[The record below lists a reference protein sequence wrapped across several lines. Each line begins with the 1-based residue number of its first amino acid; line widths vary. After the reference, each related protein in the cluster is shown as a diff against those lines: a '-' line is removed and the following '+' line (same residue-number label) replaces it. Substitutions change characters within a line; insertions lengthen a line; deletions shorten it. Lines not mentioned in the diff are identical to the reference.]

1 MKTLLPRSFLHA
13 CLTLAAL
20 SCAPLTAL
28 AQGYPTKPVKII
40 VPAGAGGAADLLA
53 RALGEHMGNA
63 MGASFVT
70 ENRGGAGGII
80 GSDAV
85 AKAAPDGYTV
95 LFAQNGLAISTA
107 ANPKL
112 PFNGET
118 DLIPVVAV
126 AATPHILVVP
136 MTSPAKSVQDLI
148 AMAKKSKA
156 QLNFGSSGIGNSD
169 HMAAELF
176 KVMAGI
182 DGGHLPYR
190 GGALAATDTISGQL
204 DFYFAGMPVGLPQ
217 AQAGR
222 LRALGVTGKSR
233 FPAAPDVPT
242 VAEQGLA
249 GFEHVLWQGFFVPK
263 GTPPDVIKKISDDVL
278 KILSAKSVTDN
289 MASKG
294 IAAFP
299 LASAPFREY
308 YVADIA
314 KWRKVVKSSGIV
326 LQ

>member
-1 MKTLLPRSFLHA
+1 MKKISALVCAFSLLGGI
-13 CLTLAAL
+13 AL
-20 SCAPLTAL
+20 SAPAS
-28 AQGYPTKPVKII
+28 AQGYPNKTVKVLVGYTPGSSTDI
-40 VPAGAGGAADLLA
+40 VGRLMAQ
-53 RALGEHMGNA
+53 ALTEA
-63 MGASFVT
+63 WKQSVVV
-70 ENRGGAGGII
+70 ENRGGAAGNLAA
-80 GSDAV
+80 DAV

-182 DGGHLPYR
+182 DGVHLPYR
-190 GGALAATDTISGQL
+190 GGALAATDTMSGQL

-233 FPAAPDVPT
+233 FPAALDVPT

-263 GTPPDVIKKISDDVL
+263 GTPPDVIKKISDDVM

-314 KWRKVVKSSGIV
+314 KWRKVVKSAGIV

>member
-1 MKTLLPRSFLHA
+1 MKKISALVCAFSLLGGIAF
-13 CLTLAAL
+13 T
-20 SCAPLTAL
+20 APAS
-28 AQGYPTKPVKII
+28 AQGYPNKTVKVLVGYTPGSSTDI
-40 VPAGAGGAADLLA
+40 VGRLMAQ
-53 RALGEHMGNA
+53 ALTEA
-63 MGASFVT
+63 WKQSVVV
-70 ENRGGAGGII
+70 ENRGGAAGNLAA
-80 GSDAV
+80 DAV

-182 DGGHLPYR
+182 DGVHLPYR

-263 GTPPDVIKKISDDVL
+263 GTPPDVIKKISDDVM

-314 KWRKVVKSSGIV
+314 KWRKVVKSAGIV

>member
-1 MKTLLPRSFLHA
+1 MKKISALVCAFSLLGGIAF
-13 CLTLAAL
+13 T
-20 SCAPLTAL
+20 APAS
-28 AQGYPTKPVKII
+28 AQGYPNKTVKVLVGYTPGSSTDI
-40 VPAGAGGAADLLA
+40 VGRLMAQ
-53 RALGEHMGNA
+53 ALTEA
-63 MGASFVT
+63 WKQSVVV
-70 ENRGGAGGII
+70 ENRGGAAGNLAA
-80 GSDAV
+80 DAV

-182 DGGHLPYR
+182 DGVHLPYR
-190 GGALAATDTISGQL
+190 GGALAATDTMSGQL

-263 GTPPDVIKKISDDVL
+263 GTPPDVIKKISDDVM

-314 KWRKVVKSSGIV
+314 KWRKVVKSAGIV

>member
-1 MKTLLPRSFLHA
+1 MKKISALVCAFSLLGGI
-13 CLTLAAL
+13 AL
-20 SCAPLTAL
+20 SAPAS
-28 AQGYPTKPVKII
+28 AQGYPNKTVKVLVGYTPGSSTDI
-40 VPAGAGGAADLLA
+40 VGRLMAQ
-53 RALGEHMGNA
+53 ALTEA
-63 MGASFVT
+63 WKQSVVV
-70 ENRGGAGGII
+70 ENRGGAAGNLAA
-80 GSDAV
+80 DAV

-182 DGGHLPYR
+182 DGVHLPYR
-190 GGALAATDTISGQL
+190 GGALAATDTMSGQL

-263 GTPPDVIKKISDDVL
+263 GTPPDVIKKISDDVM

-314 KWRKVVKSSGIV
+314 KWRKVVKSAGIV

>member
-1 MKTLLPRSFLHA
+1 MKKISALVCAFSLLGGI
-13 CLTLAAL
+13 AL
-20 SCAPLTAL
+20 SAPAS
-28 AQGYPTKPVKII
+28 AQGYPNKTVKVLVGYTPGSSTDI
-40 VPAGAGGAADLLA
+40 VGRLMAQ
-53 RALGEHMGNA
+53 ALTEA
-63 MGASFVT
+63 WKQSVVV
-70 ENRGGAGGII
+70 ENRGGAAGNLAA
-80 GSDAV
+80 DAV

-182 DGGHLPYR
+182 DGVHLPYR
-190 GGALAATDTISGQL
+190 GGALAATDTMSGQL

-263 GTPPDVIKKISDDVL
+263 GTPPDVIKKISDDVM

-299 LASAPFREY
+299 LASAPFR
-308 YVADIA
+308 
-314 KWRKVVKSSGIV
+314 
-326 LQ
+326 

>member
-1 MKTLLPRSFLHA
+1 MKKISALVCAFSLLGGI
-13 CLTLAAL
+13 AL
-20 SCAPLTAL
+20 SAPAS
-28 AQGYPTKPVKII
+28 AQGYPNKTVKVLVGYTPGSSTDI
-40 VPAGAGGAADLLA
+40 VGRLMAQ
-53 RALGEHMGNA
+53 ALTEA
-63 MGASFVT
+63 WKQSVVV
-70 ENRGGAGGII
+70 ENRGGAAGNLAA
-80 GSDAV
+80 DAV

-182 DGGHLPYR
+182 DGVHLPYR

-233 FPAAPDVPT
+233 FPAALDVPT

>member
-1 MKTLLPRSFLHA
+1 MKKISALVCAFSLLGGI
-13 CLTLAAL
+13 AL
-20 SCAPLTAL
+20 SAPAS
-28 AQGYPTKPVKII
+28 AQGYPNKTVKVLVGYTPGSSTDI
-40 VPAGAGGAADLLA
+40 VGRLMAQ
-53 RALGEHMGNA
+53 ALTEA
-63 MGASFVT
+63 WKQSVVV
-70 ENRGGAGGII
+70 ENRGGAAGNLAA
-80 GSDAV
+80 DAV

-182 DGGHLPYR
+182 DGVHLPYR

-299 LASAPFREY
+299 LASAPLREY

>member
-1 MKTLLPRSFLHA
+1 MKKISALVCAFSLLGGI
-13 CLTLAAL
+13 AL
-20 SCAPLTAL
+20 SAPAS
-28 AQGYPTKPVKII
+28 AQGYPNKTVKVLVGYTPGSSTDI
-40 VPAGAGGAADLLA
+40 VGRLMAQ
-53 RALGEHMGNA
+53 ALTEA
-63 MGASFVT
+63 WKQSVVV
-70 ENRGGAGGII
+70 ENRGGAAGNLAA
-80 GSDAV
+80 DAV

-182 DGGHLPYR
+182 DGVHLPYR
-190 GGALAATDTISGQL
+190 GGALAATDTMSGQL

-263 GTPPDVIKKISDDVL
+263 GTPPDVIKKISDDVT

-314 KWRKVVKSSGIV
+314 KWRKVVKSAGIV

>member
-1 MKTLLPRSFLHA
+1 MTKISALVCAFSLLGGI
-13 CLTLAAL
+13 AL
-20 SCAPLTAL
+20 SAPAS
-28 AQGYPTKPVKII
+28 AQGYPNKTVKVLVGYTPGSSTDI
-40 VPAGAGGAADLLA
+40 VGRLMAQ
-53 RALGEHMGNA
+53 ALTEA
-63 MGASFVT
+63 WKQSVVV
-70 ENRGGAGGII
+70 ENRGGAAGNLAA
-80 GSDAV
+80 DAV

-182 DGGHLPYR
+182 DGVHLPYR
-190 GGALAATDTISGQL
+190 GGALAATDTMSGQL

-263 GTPPDVIKKISDDVL
+263 GTPPDVIKKISDDVM

-314 KWRKVVKSSGIV
+314 KWRKVVKSAGIV

>member
-1 MKTLLPRSFLHA
+1 MKKISALVCAFSLLGGI
-13 CLTLAAL
+13 AL
-20 SCAPLTAL
+20 SAPAS
-28 AQGYPTKPVKII
+28 AQGYPNKTVKVLVGYTPGSSTDI
-40 VPAGAGGAADLLA
+40 VGRLMAQ
-53 RALGEHMGNA
+53 ALTEA
-63 MGASFVT
+63 WKQSVVV
-70 ENRGGAGGII
+70 ENRGGAAGNLAA
-80 GSDAV
+80 DAV

-182 DGGHLPYR
+182 DGVHLPYR
-190 GGALAATDTISGQL
+190 GGALAATDIISGQL

-233 FPAAPDVPT
+233 FPAALDVPT

-294 IAAFP
+294 ISAFP

>member
-1 MKTLLPRSFLHA
+1 MKKISALVCAFSLLGGIAF
-13 CLTLAAL
+13 T
-20 SCAPLTAL
+20 APAS
-28 AQGYPTKPVKII
+28 AQGYPNKTVKVLVGYTPGSSTDI
-40 VPAGAGGAADLLA
+40 VGRLMAQ
-53 RALGEHMGNA
+53 ALTEA
-63 MGASFVT
+63 WKQSVVV
-70 ENRGGAGGII
+70 ENRGGAAGNLAA
-80 GSDAV
+80 DAV

-182 DGGHLPYR
+182 DGVHLPYR

>member
-1 MKTLLPRSFLHA
+1 MKKISALVCAFSLLGGI
-13 CLTLAAL
+13 AL
-20 SCAPLTAL
+20 SAPAS
-28 AQGYPTKPVKII
+28 AQGYPNKTVKVLVGYTPGSSTDI
-40 VPAGAGGAADLLA
+40 VGRLMAQ
-53 RALGEHMGNA
+53 ALTEA
-63 MGASFVT
+63 WKQSVVV
-70 ENRGGAGGII
+70 ENRGGAAGNLAA
-80 GSDAV
+80 DAV

-182 DGGHLPYR
+182 DGVHLPYR

-263 GTPPDVIKKISDDVL
+263 GTPPDVIKKISDDVM

>member
-1 MKTLLPRSFLHA
+1 MKKISALVCAFSLLGGI
-13 CLTLAAL
+13 AL
-20 SCAPLTAL
+20 SAPAS
-28 AQGYPTKPVKII
+28 AQGYPNKTVKVLVGYTPGSSTDI
-40 VPAGAGGAADLLA
+40 VGRLMAQ
-53 RALGEHMGNA
+53 ALTEA
-63 MGASFVT
+63 WKQSVVV
-70 ENRGGAGGII
+70 ENRGGAAGNLAA
-80 GSDAV
+80 DAV

-182 DGGHLPYR
+182 DGVHLPYR
-190 GGALAATDTISGQL
+190 GGALAATDTMSGQL

-263 GTPPDVIKKISDDVL
+263 GTPPDVIKKISDDVM

>member
-1 MKTLLPRSFLHA
+1 MKKISALVCAFSLLGGIAF
-13 CLTLAAL
+13 T
-20 SCAPLTAL
+20 APAS
-28 AQGYPTKPVKII
+28 AQGYPNKTVKVLVGYTPGSSTDI
-40 VPAGAGGAADLLA
+40 VGRLMAQ
-53 RALGEHMGNA
+53 ALTEA
-63 MGASFVT
+63 WKQSVVV
-70 ENRGGAGGII
+70 ENRGGAAGNLAA
-80 GSDAV
+80 DAV

-182 DGGHLPYR
+182 DGVHLPYR

-233 FPAAPDVPT
+233 FPAALDVPT

>member
-1 MKTLLPRSFLHA
+1 MKKISTLLYAISLLGVVVFTGPAS
-13 CLTLAAL
+13 
-20 SCAPLTAL
+20 
-28 AQGYPTKPVKII
+28 AQGYPNKTVKVLVGYTPGSSTDI
-40 VPAGAGGAADLLA
+40 VGRLMAQ
-53 RALGEHMGNA
+53 ALTEA
-63 MGASFVT
+63 WKQSVVV
-70 ENRGGAGGII
+70 ENRGGAAGNLAA
-80 GSDAV
+80 DAV

-182 DGGHLPYR
+182 DGVHLPYR

-314 KWRKVVKSSGIV
+314 KWRKVVKSAGIV

>member
-1 MKTLLPRSFLHA
+1 MKKISTLLYAISLLGVVGFAGPAS
-13 CLTLAAL
+13 
-20 SCAPLTAL
+20 
-28 AQGYPTKPVKII
+28 AQGYPNKTVKVLVGYTPGSSTDI
-40 VPAGAGGAADLLA
+40 VGRLMAQ
-53 RALGEHMGNA
+53 ALTEA
-63 MGASFVT
+63 WKQSVVV
-70 ENRGGAGGII
+70 ENRGGAAGNLAA
-80 GSDAV
+80 DAV

-182 DGGHLPYR
+182 DGVHLPYR

>member
-1 MKTLLPRSFLHA
+1 MKKISALVCAFSLLGGI
-13 CLTLAAL
+13 AL
-20 SCAPLTAL
+20 SAPAS
-28 AQGYPTKPVKII
+28 AQGYPNKTVKVLVGYTPGSSTDI
-40 VPAGAGGAADLLA
+40 VGRLMAQ
-53 RALGEHMGNA
+53 ALTEA
-63 MGASFVT
+63 WKQSVVV
-70 ENRGGAGGII
+70 ENRGGAAGNLAA
-80 GSDAV
+80 DAV

-182 DGGHLPYR
+182 DGVHLPYR

-233 FPAAPDVPT
+233 FPAALDVPT

-249 GFEHVLWQGFFVPK
+249 GFEHVLWQGFFLPK
-263 GTPPDVIKKISDDVL
+263 GTPPDVIKKISDDVM

-314 KWRKVVKSSGIV
+314 KWRKVVKSAGIV

>member
-1 MKTLLPRSFLHA
+1 MKKISALVCAFSLLGGIAF
-13 CLTLAAL
+13 T
-20 SCAPLTAL
+20 APAS
-28 AQGYPTKPVKII
+28 AQGYPNKTVKVLVGYTPGSSTDI
-40 VPAGAGGAADLLA
+40 VGRLMAQ
-53 RALGEHMGNA
+53 ALTEA
-63 MGASFVT
+63 WKQSVVV
-70 ENRGGAGGII
+70 ENRGGAAGNLAA
-80 GSDAV
+80 DAV

-182 DGGHLPYR
+182 DGVHLPYR

-233 FPAAPDVPT
+233 FPAALDVPT

-263 GTPPDVIKKISDDVL
+263 GTPPDVIKKISDDVM

-314 KWRKVVKSSGIV
+314 KWRKVVKSAGIV

>member
-1 MKTLLPRSFLHA
+1 MKKISALVCAFSLLGGI
-13 CLTLAAL
+13 AL
-20 SCAPLTAL
+20 SAPAS
-28 AQGYPTKPVKII
+28 AQGYPNKTVKVLVGYTPGSSTDI
-40 VPAGAGGAADLLA
+40 VGRLMAQ
-53 RALGEHMGNA
+53 ALTEA
-63 MGASFVT
+63 WKQSVVV
-70 ENRGGAGGII
+70 ENRGGAAGNLAA
-80 GSDAV
+80 DAV

-182 DGGHLPYR
+182 DGVHLPYR

-314 KWRKVVKSSGIV
+314 KWRKVVKSAGIV

>member
-1 MKTLLPRSFLHA
+1 MKKISTLLYAISLLGVVVFAGPAS
-13 CLTLAAL
+13 
-20 SCAPLTAL
+20 
-28 AQGYPTKPVKII
+28 AQGYPNKTVKVLVGYTPGSSTDI
-40 VPAGAGGAADLLA
+40 VGRLMAQ
-53 RALGEHMGNA
+53 ALTEA
-63 MGASFVT
+63 WKQSVVV
-70 ENRGGAGGII
+70 ENRGGAAGNLAA
-80 GSDAV
+80 DAV

-182 DGGHLPYR
+182 DGVHLPYR

-263 GTPPDVIKKISDDVL
+263 GTPPDVIKKISDDVM

>member
-1 MKTLLPRSFLHA
+1 MGYTPGSSTDIVGRLMA
-13 CLTLAAL
+13 QALTEAWKQ
-20 SCAPLTAL
+20 S
-28 AQGYPTKPVKII
+28 V
-40 VPAGAGGAADLLA
+40 V
-53 RALGEHMGNA
+53 
-63 MGASFVT
+63 V
-70 ENRGGAGGII
+70 ENRGGAAGNLAA
-80 GSDAV
+80 DAV

-182 DGGHLPYR
+182 DGVHLPYR
-190 GGALAATDTISGQL
+190 GGALAATDTMSGQL

-263 GTPPDVIKKISDDVL
+263 GTPPDVIKKISDDVM

-314 KWRKVVKSSGIV
+314 KWRKVVKSAGIV

>member
-1 MKTLLPRSFLHA
+1 MKKISALVCAFSLLGGI
-13 CLTLAAL
+13 AL
-20 SCAPLTAL
+20 SAPAS
-28 AQGYPTKPVKII
+28 AQGYPNKTVKVLVGYTPGSSTDI
-40 VPAGAGGAADLLA
+40 VGRLMAQ
-53 RALGEHMGNA
+53 ALTEA
-63 MGASFVT
+63 WKQSVVV
-70 ENRGGAGGII
+70 ENRGGAAGNLAA
-80 GSDAV
+80 DAV

-182 DGGHLPYR
+182 DGVHLPYR

-263 GTPPDVIKKISDDVL
+263 GTPPDVIKKISDDVM

-308 YVADIA
+308 YVADVA

>member
-1 MKTLLPRSFLHA
+1 M
-13 CLTLAAL
+13 
-20 SCAPLTAL
+20 
-28 AQGYPTKPVKII
+28 
-40 VPAGAGGAADLLA
+40 
-53 RALGEHMGNA
+53 
-63 MGASFVT
+63 
-70 ENRGGAGGII
+70 
-80 GSDAV
+80 
-85 AKAAPDGYTV
+85 

-182 DGGHLPYR
+182 DGVHLPYR
-190 GGALAATDTISGQL
+190 GGALAATDTMSGQL

-263 GTPPDVIKKISDDVL
+263 GTPPDVIKKISDDVM

-314 KWRKVVKSSGIV
+314 KWRKVVKSAGIV

>member
-1 MKTLLPRSFLHA
+1 MKKISTLLYAISLLGVVVFAGPAS
-13 CLTLAAL
+13 
-20 SCAPLTAL
+20 
-28 AQGYPTKPVKII
+28 AQGYPTKTVKVLVGYTPGSSTDI
-40 VPAGAGGAADLLA
+40 VGRLMAQ
-53 RALGEHMGNA
+53 ALTEA
-63 MGASFVT
+63 WKQSVVV
-70 ENRGGAGGII
+70 ENRGGAAGNLAA
-80 GSDAV
+80 DAV

-182 DGGHLPYR
+182 DGVHLPYR

>member
-1 MKTLLPRSFLHA
+1 MKKISALVCAFSLLGGI
-13 CLTLAAL
+13 AL
-20 SCAPLTAL
+20 SAPAS
-28 AQGYPTKPVKII
+28 AQGYPNKTVKVLVGYTPGSSTDI
-40 VPAGAGGAADLLA
+40 VGRLMAQ
-53 RALGEHMGNA
+53 ALTEA
-63 MGASFVT
+63 WKQSVVV
-70 ENRGGAGGII
+70 ENRGGAAGNLAA
-80 GSDAV
+80 DAV

-182 DGGHLPYR
+182 DGVHLPYR

-263 GTPPDVIKKISDDVL
+263 GTPPDVIKKISDDVM

-314 KWRKVVKSSGIV
+314 KWRKVVKSAGIV

>member
-1 MKTLLPRSFLHA
+1 MKKISALVCAFSLLGGI
-13 CLTLAAL
+13 AL
-20 SCAPLTAL
+20 SAPAS
-28 AQGYPTKPVKII
+28 AQGYPNKTVKVLVGYTPGSSTDI
-40 VPAGAGGAADLLA
+40 VGRLMAQ
-53 RALGEHMGNA
+53 ALTEA
-63 MGASFVT
+63 WKQSVVV
-70 ENRGGAGGII
+70 ENRGGAAGNLAA
-80 GSDAV
+80 DAV

-182 DGGHLPYR
+182 DGVHLPYR

>member
-1 MKTLLPRSFLHA
+1 MKKISTLLYAISLLGVVVFAGPAS
-13 CLTLAAL
+13 
-20 SCAPLTAL
+20 
-28 AQGYPTKPVKII
+28 AQGYANKTVKVLVGYTPGSSTDI
-40 VPAGAGGAADLLA
+40 VGRLMAQ
-53 RALGEHMGNA
+53 ALTEA
-63 MGASFVT
+63 WKQSVVV
-70 ENRGGAGGII
+70 ENRGGAAGNLAA
-80 GSDAV
+80 DAV

-182 DGGHLPYR
+182 DGVHLPYR
-190 GGALAATDTISGQL
+190 RGPLAATDTISGQL